1 MIHADRRFQLAR
13 ADSPEDLAQRLTSMT
28 WTLCTGFAIEHEG
41 ERYLFLND
49 SFSEDGAQE
58 YAVISHG
65 RQVESVTFGWCTY
78 DQAIEIIRGILA
90 GLGEDLGATTPRLDH
105 GDTPC
110 PLCA

>member
-1 MIHADRRFQLAR
+1 
-13 ADSPEDLAQRLTSMT
+13 MT
-28 WTLCTGFAIEHEG
+28 WTLCTGFALEHGG

-58 YAVISHG
+58 YAVLRCG

-78 DQAIEIIRGILA
+78 ERAIEIIRDILA
-90 GLGEDLGATTPRLDH
+90 GQVEDLGPTTPRLDH
-105 GDTPC
+105 GDTHC